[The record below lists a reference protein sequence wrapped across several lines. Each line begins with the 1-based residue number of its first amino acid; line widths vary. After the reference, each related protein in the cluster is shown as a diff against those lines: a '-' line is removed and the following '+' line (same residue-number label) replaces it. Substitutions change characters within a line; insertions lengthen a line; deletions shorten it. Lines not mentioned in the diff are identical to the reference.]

1 MCSIGLRLATVA
13 TMVRVSARVTR
24 YRAYGHRGVGTVG
37 QQPMPVTPQ
46 TTPRPARAAAPR
58 VRGGSNGLRDS
69 SDDGRA
75 WPNQRRSRP
84 NAAGQPSLRRRG
96 SRVPRT
102 CLARAVDAGVCR
114 RTRPTRRTQALC
126 LARSALYD
134 ARSRS
139 DDLAGAHSPPRPQ
152 HPSASTARAR
162 GSRTSWQVPRPTT
175 ELWPEIDLFD
185 ILTMCSGSY
194 S

>member
-1 MCSIGLRLATVA
+1 MGK
-13 TMVRVSARVTR
+13 SALVIMEWIIPVPITHSTTR
-24 YRAYGHRGVGTVG
+24 
-37 QQPMPVTPQ
+37 
-46 TTPRPARAAAPR
+46 RPARAAAPR
-58 VRGGSNGLRDS
+58 VSVGSNGLRS
-69 SDDGRA
+69 ASDDVQA

-185 ILTMCSGSY
+185 ILNDGVELARGALELST
-194 S
+194 

>member
-1 MCSIGLRLATVA
+1 MRHPCPLSYSHGHHGAS
-13 TMVRVSARVTR
+13 VSV
-24 YRAYGHRGVGTVG
+24 YEHRGVGTVG
-37 QQPMPVTPQ
+37 QQPIPVTHS
-46 TTPRPARAAAPR
+46 TTRRPARAAAPR
-58 VRGGSNGLRDS
+58 VSVGSNGLRS
-69 SDDGRA
+69 ASDDVQA

-185 ILTMCSGSY
+185 ILRVQDLYPSPTTIDS
-194 S
+194 

>member
-58 VRGGSNGLRDS
+58 VRGGSNGLRAS
-69 SDDGRA
+69 SDDGWA
-75 WPNQRRSRP
+75 WPNQRRGRP
-84 NAAGQPSLRRRG
+84 NAAGQPSYHRRG
-96 SRVPRT
+96 SRVPRS
-102 CLARAVDAGVCR
+102 CLARAVDAGVCH
-114 RTRPTRRTQALC
+114 RTRPTRRRQALC
-126 LARSALYD
+126 LARSPPYD
-134 ARSRS
+134 VRSRS

-152 HPSASTARAR
+152 QPSASTARAL
-162 GSRTSWQVPRPTT
+162 GSRTSWQAPPRRTKN
-175 ELWPEIDLFD
+175 
-185 ILTMCSGSY
+185 GQ
-194 S
+194 